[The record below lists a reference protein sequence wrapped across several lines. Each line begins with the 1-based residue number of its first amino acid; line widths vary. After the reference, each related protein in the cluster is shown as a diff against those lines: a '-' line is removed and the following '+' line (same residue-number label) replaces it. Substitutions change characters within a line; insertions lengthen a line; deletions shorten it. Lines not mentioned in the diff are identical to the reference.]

1 MMLTRGLVRIAAV
14 LVTSSLLFAACG
26 GAATSPGA
34 ASAGAAGSAA
44 SQAPAGK
51 VTVDFLYL
59 WSGPEG
65 AALEKVIAK
74 FNASQDRIEVKGRS
88 APDFQKQLAEMS
100 GAKGFDI
107 SDRFGSDA
115 ASLASK
121 GSLEPLDDYI
131 ARDKFDVADF
141 VPRALKEQQYQGK
154 TYAFPIALHTVMLLY
169 NKKLFSDAGISKPPT
184 TINELKD
191 DVLKLTKVDAKG
203 NLTQL
208 GMHQPGTQSG
218 DYISLAYAFGG
229 GWVDSDNRPT
239 PDNPGNLAAMHFWV
253 DNVVKKYGADAIK
266 KFQSGYG
273 EYASPQNPF
282 FSGKVAMTTDG
293 EWMPIFIK
301 QYAPTLQWGVAP
313 LPYPDGKQELAGGTA
328 LSSSNFFIPKN
339 AQHKQEAW
347 EFLKYLVSPPAML
360 EFTHALGNLP
370 ARTSLLGDPTY
381 ADTDQF
387 NVWLDSLKSPNLG
400 NFSVPYGAEYGKDL
414 SDQFQLVNTLQAT
427 PEQAMAKVKEK
438 SAAYK

>member
-1 MMLTRGLVRIAAV
+1 MRSARSVRLAAILVA
-14 LVTSSLLFAACG
+14 SSLLFAACG
-26 GAATSPGA
+26 GTASSPGA
-34 ASAGAAGSAA
+34 SAGGSG
-44 SQAPAGK
+44 SQAPGQK
-51 VTVDFLYL
+51 VTIDFLYL

-65 AALEKVIAK
+65 AALEKVITK
-74 FNASQDRIEVKGRS
+74 FNASQNAIVVKGRS
-88 APDFQKQLAEMS
+88 APDFQKQIAEMS

-131 ARDKFDVADF
+131 ARDGFDVADF

-169 NKKLFSDAGISKPPT
+169 NKKLFTEAGISKPPT
-184 TINELKD
+184 TTSELAD
-191 DVLKLTKVDAKG
+191 AVVKLTKVDAKG

-229 GWVDSDNRPT
+229 GWVDAQGRPT

-282 FSGKVAMTTDG
+282 FAGKVAMTTDG
-293 EWMPIFIK
+293 EWMPTFIK
-301 QYAPTLQWGVAP
+301 QYAPTLEWGVAP
-313 LPYPDGKQELAGGTA
+313 LPYPDGKPELAGGTA

-370 ARTSLLGDPTY
+370 ARTSLLGDATY
-381 ADTDQF
+381 SDVDQF
-387 NVWLDSLKSPNLG
+387 NVWLESLKSANLG

-438 SAAYK
+438 SANYK